1 MATTTKARR
10 TNRLNIR
17 ATKTEKKLLE
27 TAAARQ
33 DTTVSEFVLESA
45 CTRAEDI
52 LAEEKHFEL
61 SPAQWKDF
69 TSALDRPIQL
79 KPRLRKLLSE
89 PSALEQ

>member
-1 MATTTKARR
+1 MATTTRAKR

-33 DTTVSEFVLESA
+33 ATTVSDFVLESA

-61 SPAQWKDF
+61 PPDRWKAF
-69 TSALDRPIQL
+69 VSALDRPVQL
-79 KPRLRKLLSE
+79 KPRLRKLLTE
-89 PSALEQ
+89 PSVLER